1 MGNSGF
7 AVHQFT
13 DANANVVVVS
23 DVLYSS
29 LKLFYLT
36 DWSDWE
42 ERVCFPPSQ
51 TRNPPNDQESTGQV
65 IRRLECI

>member
-1 MGNSGF
+1 MDNSGF

-13 DANANVVVVS
+13 DANANAVVVS

-29 LKLFYLT
+29 LKSSYLT

-51 TRNPPNDQESTGQV
+51 T
-65 IRRLECI
+65 